1 MNTTTAPL
9 WEMEALHEPSHK
21 RRTIWGD
28 DPYLV
33 LRKVNEQQQIWARR
47 WQQKLSLERRRQ
59 EQELLCRTPEEFQAL
74 ALARQQEL
82 EAHIQTH
89 SPALGRGIGRWRRLG
104 RLGFRR

>member
-1 MNTTTAPL
+1 MNTTTVPL

-33 LRKVNEQQQIWARR
+33 LRKANEQQQIWARR

-59 EQELLCRTPEEFQAL
+59 E
-74 ALARQQEL
+74 
-82 EAHIQTH
+82 
-89 SPALGRGIGRWRRLG
+89 
-104 RLGFRR
+104 